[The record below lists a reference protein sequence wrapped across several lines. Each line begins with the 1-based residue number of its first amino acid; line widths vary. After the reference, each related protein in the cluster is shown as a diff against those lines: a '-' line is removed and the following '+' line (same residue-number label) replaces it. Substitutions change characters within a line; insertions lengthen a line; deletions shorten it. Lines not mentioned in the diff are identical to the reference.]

1 MSLPKT
7 TENHLQIA
15 SQHVAR
21 HRAIRGYK
29 QQFLYQVVM
38 GGKMPICQYET
49 KKRMG
54 GLRRY
59 ATIKSQAEHLPKED
73 RAFV

>member
-1 MSLPKT
+1 
-7 TENHLQIA
+7 
-15 SQHVAR
+15 
-21 HRAIRGYK
+21 
-29 QQFLYQVVM
+29 
-38 GGKMPICQYET
+38 MPICQYET